1 MTDLTGHILAPARQ
15 AVKAGAA
22 AITVAAVM
30 TGCAPKDEKEGSRG
44 DASAAEEVYHAD
56 NDIAMT
62 LRSLADAL
70 RVGEPLDSTE
80 YNFEGVLT
88 DGQGAPLYTDMTG
101 SPGAWEVEVT
111 GERRARIRNLYLGD
125 LLPDDLRSYVL
136 ESLDLHETDI
146 LTDYDLDEE
155 NNWKMTVYDLGGGT
169 LRFETRSGEAANGL
183 EGPLVNIVI
192 ESELNPPEA
201 RDGK

>member
-1 MTDLTGHILAPARQ
+1 MTDLTGHILAPARYT
-15 AVKAGAA
+15 AKAGVAVITAA
-22 AITVAAVM
+22 AIVA
-30 TGCAPKDEKEGSRG
+30 GCSPKDDKEGATRE
-44 DASAAEEVYHAD
+44 SAPVQEVYHAD

-70 RVGEPLDSTE
+70 RVGEPLDSAD

-88 DGQGAPLYTDMTG
+88 DGQGAPLYTDVTG
-101 SPGAWEVEVT
+101 SPGAWEVEIT
-111 GERRARIRNLYLGD
+111 GDRRARIRNLYLGD
-125 LLPDDLRSYVL
+125 LLPDDLRSYVM
-136 ESLDLHETDI
+136 ESLNLHDTDI

-155 NNWKMTVYDLGGGT
+155 NAWKMTVYDLGGGT

-192 ESELNPPEA
+192 EADEA
-201 RDGK
+201 TASK

>member
-1 MTDLTGHILAPARQ
+1 MTDLTGHILTPARH

-22 AITVAAVM
+22 VITAAAVM
-30 TGCAPKDEKEGSRG
+30 TGCTFKDKEDRESLRH
-44 DASAAEEVYHAD
+44 DREEEEVYHAN

-111 GERRARIRNLYLGD
+111 GDRRARIRNLYLGD
-125 LLPDDLRSYVL
+125 LLPDDLRTYVM
-136 ESLDLHETDI
+136 ESLNLTEANI
-146 LTDYDLDEE
+146 LSHYDLDEE
-155 NNWKMTVYDLGGGT
+155 QAWKMTVYDFGGGSI
-169 LRFETRSGEAANGL
+169 RFETRSGEAANGL
-183 EGPLVNIVI
+183 EGPLVNIII
-192 ESELNPPEA
+192 ESDSV
-201 RDGK
+201 R

>member
-1 MTDLTGHILAPARQ
+1 MTQLTGHIPSPARHTFRT
-15 AVKAGAA
+15 GAA
-22 AITVAAVM
+22 VIATAAM
-30 TGCAPKDEKEGSRG
+30 MGGCSFKERDEAATQQTHS
-44 DASAAEEVYHAD
+44 AEEVYHAN

-70 RVGEPLDSTE
+70 RVGEPLDSAE
-80 YNFEGVLT
+80 YNYEGVLT

-111 GERRARIRNLYLGD
+111 DDRRARIRNLYLGD
-125 LLPDDLRSYVL
+125 LLPDDLRTYVM
-136 ESLDLHETDI
+136 ESLDLSEADI

-155 NNWKMTVYDLGGGT
+155 NAWRMTVYDLGGGT

-183 EGPLVNIVI
+183 EGPLVNIII
-192 ESELNPPEA
+192 ES
-201 RDGK
+201 D